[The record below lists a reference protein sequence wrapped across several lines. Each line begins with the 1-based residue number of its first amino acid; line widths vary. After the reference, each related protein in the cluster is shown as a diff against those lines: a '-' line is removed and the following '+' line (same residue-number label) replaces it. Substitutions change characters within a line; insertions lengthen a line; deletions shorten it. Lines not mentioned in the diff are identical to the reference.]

1 MKRDGGS
8 IFENVIARRIVVLA
22 KLGNEFNHM
31 KLEKKRNYI
40 FWERIRLWLWILMYT
55 GMSTVLMIILSLF
68 PFIVGGLV
76 VLVMS
81 MVTAPFSSCVLI
93 ITNQDMDRCHRRYI
107 DYTEVISGATHR
119 MICSIW
125 QALELDAPSGRYWH
139 LFGYWKWV
147 CYILVGNTCNQN

>member
-1 MKRDGGS
+1 MNRDGGS
-8 IFENVIARRIVVLA
+8 IFKNDIVRRIVILA
-22 KLGNEFNHM
+22 KLGNEFNQL
-31 KLEKKRNYI
+31 KLEKKRSYI
-40 FWERIRLWLWILMYT
+40 FWERIRRWRAILVYT
-55 GMSTVLMIILSLF
+55 VPIVIVVSLL

-81 MVTAPFSSCVLI
+81 ILTAPFSSCVLMF
-93 ITNQDMDRCHRRYI
+93 TSKDMDRCHRRYI

-125 QALELDAPSGRYWH
+125 QALELDEPSGRYWH